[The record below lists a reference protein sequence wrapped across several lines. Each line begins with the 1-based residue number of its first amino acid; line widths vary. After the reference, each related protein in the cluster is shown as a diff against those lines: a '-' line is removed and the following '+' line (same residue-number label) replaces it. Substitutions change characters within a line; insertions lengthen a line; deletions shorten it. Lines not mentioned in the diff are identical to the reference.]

1 MKEKFLLFPR
11 TRNPKPN
18 TLSPKPSKDPDGAP
32 PKPGLPN
39 SLAASR
45 LELAPRSDLRLC
57 LGFLCFFVQR
67 ILESF
72 FWCDC
77 SVHPRVH

>member
-57 LGFLCFFVQR
+57 LGFLCFFCPKDFGIV
-67 ILESF
+67 LL
-72 FWCDC
+72 
-77 SVHPRVH
+77 V